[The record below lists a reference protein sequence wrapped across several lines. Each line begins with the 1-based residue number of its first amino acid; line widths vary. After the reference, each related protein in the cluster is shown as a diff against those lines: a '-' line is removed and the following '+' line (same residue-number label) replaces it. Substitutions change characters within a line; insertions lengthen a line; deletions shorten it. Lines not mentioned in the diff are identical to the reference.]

1 MPRTAQLDRY
11 IDLITRAEA
20 HYDRQGFVKWS
31 DLASELGVS
40 RQRIL
45 QMMQAAIG
53 FGHITSDDLERY
65 RSVAS
70 RSKATQQNTEKR
82 RDLERL
88 RIQLTLTPENYEWLV
103 AALESGS
110 YGTTR
115 NDLINIALT
124 HYRTHA

>member
-1 MPRTAQLDRY
+1 MPRTVQIDRY
-11 IDLITRAEA
+11 IDLIKRAEA
-20 HYDRQGFVKWS
+20 HYSRQGFVKWS

-45 QMMQAAIG
+45 QMMQSAIG
-53 FGHITSDDLERY
+53 LGHINADDLDRY

-70 RSKATQQNTEKR
+70 RSKMARQNKELR
-82 RDLERL
+82 RDLKR
-88 RIQLTLTPENYEWLV
+88 RRMQITLTPENYEWLV
-103 AALESGS
+103 AACESGS

-115 NDLINIALT
+115 SDLINTALT

>member
-11 IDLITRAEA
+11 LDLIKRAED

-45 QMMQAAIG
+45 QMLQAAIG

-70 RSKATQQNTEKR
+70 RSKLARQNTEMR

-88 RIQLTLTPENYEWLV
+88 RIRLTLTPENHEWLV
-103 AALESGS
+103 ATCGASDN
-110 YGTTR
+110 GTTR
-115 NDLINIALT
+115 NDLINTALT
-124 HYRTHA
+124 HYRNHA

>member
-70 RSKATQQNTEKR
+70 RSKATHQNTEKR

>member
-1 MPRTAQLDRY
+1 MPRTVQIDRY
-11 IDLITRAEA
+11 IDLIKRAEA
-20 HYDRQGFVKWS
+20 HYSRQGFVKWS

-45 QMMQAAIG
+45 QMMQIAIG
-53 FGHITSDDLERY
+53 LGHITADDLDRY

-70 RSKATQQNTEKR
+70 RSKMALQNKEMR
-82 RDLERL
+82 RDLERC
-88 RIQLTLTPENYEWLV
+88 RMQLTLTPENYEWLV
-103 AALESGS
+103 AACEFGS

-115 NDLINIALT
+115 SDLINTALT

>member
-1 MPRTAQLDRY
+1 MPRTVQIDRY
-11 IDLITRAEA
+11 VDLIKRAEA
-20 HYDRQGFVKWS
+20 HYSRQGFVKWS

-45 QMMQAAIG
+45 QMMQRAIG
-53 FGHITSDDLERY
+53 LGHITRSDLDRY

-70 RSKATQQNTEKR
+70 RSKMARQNKELR
-82 RDLERL
+82 RDLKR
-88 RIQLTLTPENYEWLV
+88 RRMQITLTPENYEWLV
-103 AALESGS
+103 AACESGS

-115 NDLINIALT
+115 SDLINTALT

>member
-11 IDLITRAEA
+11 LDLITRAEA

-70 RSKATQQNTEKR
+70 RSKAAHQNTEKR

>member
-1 MPRTAQLDRY
+1 MPRTVQIDRY
-11 IDLITRAEA
+11 IDLIKRAEA
-20 HYDRQGFVKWS
+20 HYSRQGFVKWS

-45 QMMQAAIG
+45 QMMQIAISL
-53 FGHITSDDLERY
+53 GHITADDLQRY

-70 RSKATQQNTEKR
+70 RSKMALQNKEMR
-82 RDLERL
+82 RDLERC
-88 RIQLTLTPENYEWLV
+88 RMQLTLTPENYEWLV
-103 AALESGS
+103 AACESGS

-115 NDLINIALT
+115 SDLINTALT